1 MSNVGLLLAGVK
13 LMVLGMGMV
22 FVFLVL
28 MTLSKL
34 LPRVY
39 DFFSGIIEAIRSLVS
54 STGHSA
60 RRLADDFGLLR

>member
-28 MTLSKL
+28 MIICMQFMQ
-34 LPRVY
+34 RVLKPF
-39 DFFSGIIEAIRSLVS
+39 DHLFAPPAPPAAGSNA
-54 STGHSA
+54 A
-60 RRLADDFGLLR
+60 

>member
-1 MSNVGLLLAGVK
+1 MIRLIYKALRIITWIIL
-13 LMVLGMGMV
+13 
-22 FVFLVL
+22 VFLVL

-60 RRLADDFGLLR
+60 SRLADDFGLLR